1 MARTTIEITREALVG
16 LGVERLATML
26 VEHASTDGS
35 LARKLQL
42 ALAAGAGEDSLV
54 KALTQRIREL
64 GRDGRFIDWN
74 EAPSFAREIDQ
85 IRATI
90 VDDLAS
96 RAPRMGADL
105 LADLVHTSGEV
116 FERADDSGGAIG
128 DVYREAI
135 EDWGRVWCRIPGR
148 RPEALAATVLR
159 EFRDDDYGVKDG
171 IIAAFA
177 DALGESGLEAL
188 RRLLEAEVERLPS
201 PAAEGGGRLGP

>member
-1 MARTTIEITREALVG
+1 MARTTIEITQEALVG

-26 VEHASTDGS
+26 VEHASTDDS

-54 KALTQRIREL
+54 KALAQRIREL

-96 RAPRMGADL
+96 RAPRMGGDL

-116 FERADDSGGAIG
+116 FERADDSGG
-128 DVYREAI
+128 
-135 EDWGRVWCRIPGR
+135 GR
-148 RPEALAATVLR
+148 RGGRPPGT
-159 EFRDDDYGVKDG
+159 
-171 IIAAFA
+171 
-177 DALGESGLEAL
+177 GERG
-188 RRLLEAEVERLPS
+188 RGRWRLPR
-201 PAAEGGGRLGP
+201 PRPPPP